1 MTFSHLA
8 FPVVNEKMF
17 TTPFG
22 MRGDSVKKILIVISD
37 GDETL
42 FDNSDQSLTDHAL
55 DQLQSKGMVRIYH
68 AANFV
73 KKKNRARNICSKK
86 GAFNSSGKGTGKIY
100 MKQLRK
106 HVLIHSS
113 LCNIFH

>member
-37 GDETL
+37 GDKTL

-73 KKKNRARNICSKK
+73 KKKKK
-86 GAFNSSGKGTGKIY
+86 IEHSIY
-100 MKQLRK
+100 ALKREPSTAVEK
-106 HVLIHSS
+106 VLEKYI
-113 LCNIFH
+113 